1 MKRGHLNNAISGKY
15 FDSLLTILANIAAEQ
30 SGAIQEAGSMAA
42 AAIAAGGV
50 VHTFG
55 SGHSHMIS
63 EEAFFR
69 AGGLAPVNPIL
80 DDALIFLHGALE
92 STRAER
98 QSGYAATL
106 LAREDVRPI
115 DVAIVISNSGRNAVP
130 IEMALAIK
138 ALGTRVI
145 AITNPR
151 QAGTSPSRHSSGK
164 YLYEV
169 ADLVI
174 DNCIPVGDAVLELP
188 GLSQKMGPS
197 STVAGAAI
205 INAVMIEA
213 AAALQTMGA
222 TVPVIGSANVGV
234 GALSDM
240 QAAFAK
246 WAPRVR
252 LLNA

>member
-1 MKRGHLNNAISGKY
+1 
-15 FDSLLTILANIAAEQ
+15 
-30 SGAIQEAGSMAA
+30 MAA

-92 STRAER
+92 STRVER

-130 IEMALAIK
+130 IEMALAMQ
-138 ALGTRVI
+138 ALGTKVI

-151 QAGTSPSRHSSGK
+151 QSATSASRHSTGK
-164 YLYEV
+164 YLYEI

-205 INAVMIEA
+205 INAVIIEA
-213 AAALQTMGA
+213 AAALQSMGA
-222 TVPVIGSANVGV
+222 TVPVIASANVGV

-240 QAAFAK
+240 EAAFAK

-252 LLNA
+252 LLN

>member
-1 MKRGHLNNAISGKY
+1 VISLKY
-15 FDSLLTILANIAAEQ
+15 FESLTALLGEIAAQQ
-30 SGAIQEAGSMAA
+30 SEVIQRAGTMVAQAMA
-42 AAIAAGGV
+42 GDGV

-55 SGHSHMIS
+55 SGHSHMIA

-80 DDALIFLHGALE
+80 DEKLIFLDGAVE

-98 QSGYAATL
+98 TPGYAEKL
-106 LAREDVRPI
+106 LAGEDIQPV
-115 DVAIVISNSGRNAVP
+115 DVSIVISNSGRNAVP
-130 IEMALAIK
+130 IEF
-138 ALGTRVI
+138 ALGMKARGVKVI

-151 QAGTSPSRHSSGK
+151 QAATSPSRHASGK

-174 DNCIPVGDAVLELP
+174 DNCIPVGDAVLEIP
-188 GLSQKMGPS
+188 GLRPRMGPA

-205 INAVMIEA
+205 VNAVMIEA
-213 AAALQTMGA
+213 AVCLQLMGA
-222 TVPVIGSANVGV
+222 RVPVISSSNVGL
-234 GALSDM
+234 GALAEIKATLVD
-240 QAAFAK
+240 

-252 LLNA
+252 LFS

>member
-1 MKRGHLNNAISGKY
+1 MISLKY
-15 FDSLLTILANIAAEQ
+15 FDSLAAVLGKIAEQ
-30 SGAIQEAGSMAA
+30 QSEAIQRAGTMVAR
-42 AAIAAGGV
+42 AIADDGV

-55 SGHSHMIS
+55 SGHSHMIA

-80 DDALIFLHGALE
+80 DEKLIFLDGAVE

-98 QSGYAATL
+98 TSGYAEKL
-106 LAREDVRPI
+106 LAEEDIQPA
-115 DVAIVISNSGRNAVP
+115 DVSIVISNSGRNAVP
-130 IEMALAIK
+130 IEL
-138 ALGTRVI
+138 ALGMKARGVNVI

-151 QAGTSPSRHSSGK
+151 QAATSPSRHATGK

-174 DNCIPVGDAVLELP
+174 DNCIPVGDAMLEIP
-188 GLSQKMGPS
+188 GLSQKMGPA

-205 INAVMIEA
+205 VNAVMIEA
-213 AAALQTMGA
+213 AACLQSMGVR
-222 TVPVIGSANVGV
+222 VPVISSANVGT
-234 GALSDM
+234 GALSEIE
-240 QAAFAK
+240 AALVG

-252 LLNA
+252 LFSDLIS

>member
-1 MKRGHLNNAISGKY
+1 VISSKY
-15 FDSLLTILANIAAEQ
+15 FDSLAAILTEIAAQQ
-30 SGAIQEAGSMAA
+30 SEMILIAGTMVAQ
-42 AAIAAGGV
+42 AIAGDGV

-55 SGHSHMIS
+55 SGHSHMIA

-80 DDALIFLHGALE
+80 DEKLIFLEGAVE

-98 QSGYAATL
+98 TPGYAEKL
-106 LAREDVRPI
+106 LAAEDIQPV
-115 DVAIVISNSGRNAVP
+115 DVSIVVSNSGRNAVP
-130 IEMALAIK
+130 IEL
-138 ALGTRVI
+138 ALGMKDRGVKVI

-151 QAGTSPSRHSSGK
+151 QAATSPSRHATGK

-174 DNCIPVGDAVLELP
+174 DNCVPVGDAVLEIP
-188 GLSQKMGPS
+188 GLNPKMGPG

-205 INAVMIEA
+205 VNAVMIEA
-213 AAALQTMGA
+213 AVRLQAMGLQ
-222 TVPVIGSANVGV
+222 VPIISSSNVGT
-234 GALSDM
+234 GALAEIKATLVD
-240 QAAFAK
+240 

-252 LLNA
+252 LFS

>member
-1 MKRGHLNNAISGKY
+1 VISLKY
-15 FDSLLTILANIAAEQ
+15 FDSLAALLGEIAAQQ
-30 SGAIQEAGSMAA
+30 SEAIQRAGTMVAQ
-42 AAIAAGGV
+42 AIAGDGV

-55 SGHSHMIS
+55 SGHSHMIA

-80 DDALIFLHGALE
+80 DEKLIFLDGAVE

-98 QSGYAATL
+98 TPGYAEKL
-106 LAREDVRPI
+106 LTGEDIQAV
-115 DVAIVISNSGRNAVP
+115 DVSIVISNSGRNAVP
-130 IEMALAIK
+130 IEF
-138 ALGTRVI
+138 ALGMKARGVKVI

-151 QAGTSPSRHSSGK
+151 QAATSASTSRHASGK

-174 DNCIPVGDAVLELP
+174 DNCIPIGDAVLEIP
-188 GLSQKMGPS
+188 GLSQKMGPA

-213 AAALQTMGA
+213 AVCLQSMGVR
-222 TVPVIGSANVGV
+222 VPIISSANVGV
-234 GALSDM
+234 GALAEIKSALVD
-240 QAAFAK
+240 

-252 LLNA
+252 LFS